1 MIEFCS
7 DGGPFAVLNQSAL
20 SQTIVE
26 RAMGVLQLD
35 DATYESIE
43 HDTNATTQAAIVV
56 AVAGLAGG
64 IGAIRDSGWGLI
76 ASPIGALIGWAVAS
90 FFIYFVGTR
99 LIPSAQTEADLGQVL
114 RLYGYAS
121 VPGIANVLGFIPVVG
136 GIVGIIAAIWGIVC
150 AVKAIKHAL
159 EMSTGRAIATGI
171 LAAIVAGLVLAIIG
185 AIFGVTLFAFS

>member
-1 MIEFCS
+1 MT
-7 DGGPFAVLNQSAL
+7 QS
-20 SQTIVE
+20 IVE
-26 RAMGVLQLD
+26 RAMGILQLD

-43 HDTNATTQAAIVV
+43 HDTSATTQAAIIV

-64 IGAIRDSGWGLI
+64 IGAIRDSGWSLI

-90 FFIYFVGTR
+90 FFIFFVGTR
-99 LIPSAQTEADLGQVL
+99 LIPSGQTEADLGQVL

-121 VPGIANVLGFIPVVG
+121 VPSIANVLGFIPVIG
-136 GIVGIIAAIWGIVC
+136 AIVGLIAAIWGIVC

-185 AIFGVTLFAFS
+185 AIFGVTLLAFA

>member
-1 MIEFCS
+1 
-7 DGGPFAVLNQSAL
+7 
-20 SQTIVE
+20 
-26 RAMGVLQLD
+26 MGVLQLD

-99 LIPSAQTEADLGQVL
+99 VDPVRPDEADLGQVL

-121 VPGIANVLGFIPVVG
+121 VPGIANVLGFIPVPRRHR
-136 GIVGIIAAIWGIVC
+136 W
-150 AVKAIKHAL
+150 H
-159 EMSTGRAIATGI
+159 
-171 LAAIVAGLVLAIIG
+171 
-185 AIFGVTLFAFS
+185 